1 MEPVQIALLALFVVI
16 LILLSLEVYNKAI
29 LTLTGAIFVYII
41 LFITEGIK
49 FEALVK
55 FINFNVLAIFLSIM
69 IIINIVTYSGFF
81 QFIAVRTVKMTK
93 GDLNV
98 LYYVLGIITFITG
111 MLLLNIVAVL
121 MIASVTITIASALKT
136 DSKNFLIM
144 EVIAIDM
151 GAMSLIFA
159 SIPNILISNIVGLSI
174 AYFATYVLPFAIL
187 VVSIFLTY
195 FPMFFKKF
203 PEIDPLRKL
212 ALMELNEYNMIR
224 DMKTLIFSGA
234 ILLYV
239 IVGFAIFNDPAIIAV
254 SAAILLIILTKFSV
268 ERLPEGVDWET
279 FFFLIGLFIIVG
291 SLEHVGIIKMI
302 SDELY
307 PIIKSNAFLGML
319 LILWSAGI
327 LSGFLDN
334 IALTLIY
341 IPLLMDL
348 APAFGP
354 VAPLVWIALI
364 LGTNLGGEL
373 TPIGSPTTLITMGFA
388 KENGIIIEFK
398 EFLFYGAIVSL
409 LNLTI
414 ATIYIFFILYL
425 LPNLTIIPFIAL
437 SFATLGIM
445 VYFKIIKKTKTK

>member
-1 MEPVQIALLALFVVI
+1 MVLFIVI

-41 LFITEGIK
+41 LFLSEGIK
-49 FEALVK
+49 FESLVN

-98 LYYVLGIITFITG
+98 LYYVLGIITFVTG

-159 SIPNILISNIVGLSI
+159 SIPNILISNIVGLPI
-174 AYFATYVLPFAIL
+174 GYFAIYVMPFAIL
-187 VVSIFLTY
+187 VVSVFLTY

-224 DMKTLIFSGA
+224 DMRTLIFSGA

-239 IVGFAIFNDPAIIAV
+239 IIGFAVFNDPAIIAV
-254 SAAILLIILTKFSV
+254 TGALLLIILTKFSP

-302 SDELY
+302 SDYLT

-341 IPLLMDL
+341 IPLIMDL
-348 APAFGP
+348 SPAFGP
-354 VAPLVWIALI
+354 IAPLVWIALI

-373 TPIGSPTTLITMGFA
+373 TPIGSPTTLITMGYA

-398 EFLFYGAIVSL
+398 EFLVYGAIVSL

-414 ATIYIFFILYL
+414 ATVYIFYIMFIL
-425 LPNLTIIPFIAL
+425 PNYTIMPFIAIAL
-437 SFATLGIM
+437 LALGAM
-445 VYFKIIKKTKTK
+445 LYTKIIRKTMKTQKP